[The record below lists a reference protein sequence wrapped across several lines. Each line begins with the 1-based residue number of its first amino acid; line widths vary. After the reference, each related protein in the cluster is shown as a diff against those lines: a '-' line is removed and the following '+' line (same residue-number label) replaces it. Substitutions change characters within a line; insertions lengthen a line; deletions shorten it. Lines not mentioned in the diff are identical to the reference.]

1 MLVFMKNQIIIQCL
15 SRSVAKL
22 NAQIPDRYVV
32 VTTNRLMLWM
42 RNLRQGYN
50 FRSLLFIH
58 HDVVI

>member
-22 NAQIPDRYVV
+22 NAQIPDLFV
-32 VTTNRLMLWM
+32 VTTNFLMLWM
-42 RNLRQGYN
+42 INLWQGYN
-50 FRSLLFIH
+50 FHSLLFIP

>member
-22 NAQIPDRYVV
+22 NAQIPDLFV
-32 VTTNRLMLWM
+32 VTTNRLILWM
-42 RNLRQGYN
+42 INLWQGYN